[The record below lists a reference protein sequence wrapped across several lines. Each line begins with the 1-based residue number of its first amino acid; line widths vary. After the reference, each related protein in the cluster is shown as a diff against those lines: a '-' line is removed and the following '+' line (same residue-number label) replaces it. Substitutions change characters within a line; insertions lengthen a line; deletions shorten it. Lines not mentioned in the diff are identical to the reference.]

1 MTKIISIFLLH
12 IIVLGAGNLNGQDTK
27 HIFSGPSDKWD
38 KNMDTTQTG
47 LIYQITKPGEGAKPE
62 PGDMVAVHYIG
73 QLSDGTTFDNSYERG
88 EPLTFNYGVG
98 QVIRGWDEAIA
109 MLREGGAAKLIVPPH
124 LGYGN
129 RQVLDIPPN
138 STLNFHIELIGIKP
152 NEEFS
157 TFNTAGYDTLST
169 ASGIRYMVLDSGQG
183 LRPDTNSW
191 AYLHYTGYLPDKRI
205 FDASKLRGEPVRIN
219 PGAEDVIPA
228 WDEMVQKMRVGGR
241 YHIIVPPELG
251 YGNTGLPGVVPPG
264 TELRFDLELIHVSEK
279 KEVKPFD
286 VAGKDTV
293 KLDSGLQIIH
303 MKTGLGSYPVDGN
316 VVKIHFSGYFKD
328 GELFQ
333 SSLKTDDPVIF
344 AIDQGQVISGLN
356 AAVKQMRPNGKARVL
371 IPWQLGYGEEGNP
384 PLIPPKSDLIFDI
397 ELISVV
403 K

>member
-1 MTKIISIFLLH
+1 
-12 IIVLGAGNLNGQDTK
+12 
-27 HIFSGPSDKWD
+27 
-38 KNMDTTQTG
+38 
-47 LIYQITKPGEGAKPE
+47 
-62 PGDMVAVHYIG
+62 
-73 QLSDGTTFDNSYERG
+73 
-88 EPLTFNYGVG
+88 
-98 QVIRGWDEAIA
+98 
-109 MLREGGAAKLIVPPH
+109 
-124 LGYGN
+124 
-129 RQVLDIPPN
+129 
-138 STLNFHIELIGIKP
+138 
-152 NEEFS
+152 
-157 TFNTAGYDTLST
+157 
-169 ASGIRYMVLDSGQG
+169 
-183 LRPDTNSW
+183 
-191 AYLHYTGYLPDKRI
+191 
-205 FDASKLRGEPVRIN
+205 
-219 PGAEDVIPA
+219 
-228 WDEMVQKMRVGGR
+228 
-241 YHIIVPPELG
+241 
-251 YGNTGLPGVVPPG
+251 
-264 TELRFDLELIHVSEK
+264 LIHVSEK

-303 MKTGLGSYPVDGN
+303 IKTGLGSNPVDGN

>member
-1 MTKIISIFLLH
+1 M
-12 IIVLGAGNLNGQDTK
+12 
-27 HIFSGPSDKWD
+27 
-38 KNMDTTQTG
+38 
-47 LIYQITKPGEGAKPE
+47 
-62 PGDMVAVHYIG
+62 
-73 QLSDGTTFDNSYERG
+73 
-88 EPLTFNYGVG
+88 
-98 QVIRGWDEAIA
+98 
-109 MLREGGAAKLIVPPH
+109 
-124 LGYGN
+124 
-129 RQVLDIPPN
+129 
-138 STLNFHIELIGIKP
+138 
-152 NEEFS
+152 
-157 TFNTAGYDTLST
+157 
-169 ASGIRYMVLDSGQG
+169 
-183 LRPDTNSW
+183 
-191 AYLHYTGYLPDKRI
+191 
-205 FDASKLRGEPVRIN
+205 
-219 PGAEDVIPA
+219 
-228 WDEMVQKMRVGGR
+228 
-241 YHIIVPPELG
+241 
-251 YGNTGLPGVVPPG
+251 VPPG